1 MGSNGVEL
9 LSGRQGFLCW
19 SLAARIA
26 CFYLFSFFNVHFHF
40 IHSFKTNHEH
50 KCSQLLNK
58 RKQKEEESYIIC
70 PFSQRN
76 SFSKKKS
83 TTTQQ
88 TSKYSYTN
96 QPRLRLIGGDALC
109 LDRLKSNG
117 WKLFKMDL

>member
-1 MGSNGVEL
+1 MYI
-9 LSGRQGFLCW
+9 F
-19 SLAARIA
+19 I
-26 CFYLFSFFNVHFHF
+26 SFIDLKQNTNTNV
-40 IHSFKTNHEH
+40 
-50 KCSQLLNK
+50 SQLLNK
-58 RKQKEEESYIIC
+58 RKQKEEESYVVC
-70 PFSQRN
+70 PFFQRN

-117 WKLFKMDL
+117 WKLFKVDL